1 MRVIGE
7 KEKKYMKER
16 KYTNEPIG
24 EVKIVND
31 FLPTPQELVLKE
43 DTVRI
48 TLMLSKKS
56 VNYFKREAGKQH
68 AHYQSMIRALLDK
81 YTQYYDNAKHN

>member
-1 MRVIGE
+1 MRE
-7 KEKKYMKER
+7 K

-24 EVKIVND
+24 KIKVIND
-31 FLPTPQELVLKE
+31 FLPPPQDLVLKE
-43 DTVRI
+43 DTVRV

-56 VNYFKREAGKQH
+56 ISYFKREAERHH

-81 YTQYYDNAKHN
+81 YAEYHNDAVHRG

>member
-1 MRVIGE
+1 MRE
-7 KEKKYMKER
+7 K

-24 EVKIVND
+24 KVKIIND
-31 FLPTPQELVLKE
+31 FLPSPQELVLKE
-43 DTVRI
+43 DTVRV

-56 VNYFKREAGKQH
+56 INYFKREAKKQH

-81 YTQYYDNAKHN
+81 YAQHYNDAKRS